1 MLLIPTQMRSSYQRQ
16 VLKQEEKLSSQD
28 AFDPVLKQIRGLYLL
43 IKSRPDGIN
52 RYESQKSTG
61 WGNGTYE
68 RIYSLCRQL
77 HPDIKYD
84 RVRHISII
92 ESKIRKL
99 EEALTVWQN
108 N

>member
-1 MLLIPTQMRSSYQRQ
+1 MTN
-16 VLKQEEKLSSQD
+16 KEEP
-28 AFDPVLKQIRGLYLL
+28 FDNVVKKIRGLYLL
-43 IKSRPDGIN
+43 IKSRPHGIN

-68 RIYSLCRQL
+68 RTYALCRQL

-92 ESKIRKL
+92 ENKCRKL
-99 EEALTVWQN
+99 EEALRV
-108 N
+108 